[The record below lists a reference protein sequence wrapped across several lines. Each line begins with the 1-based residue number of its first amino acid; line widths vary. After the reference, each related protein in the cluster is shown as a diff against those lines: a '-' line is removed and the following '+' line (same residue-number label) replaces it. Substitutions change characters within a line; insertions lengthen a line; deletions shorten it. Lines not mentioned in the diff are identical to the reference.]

1 MNIGDYV
8 YLYLF
13 DLEKSIVNMNRL
25 RDDRFGQLINKSI
38 LHNPNGNHVVQY
50 DIKLFN
56 NGKIVQYRSDSLSTN
71 MLSVNELIE
80 LIERIDMPFDK
91 KETLLEQIQ
100 EVIKD

>member
-13 DLEKSIVNMNRL
+13 DLEKSIINMNRL

-38 LHNPNGNHVVQY
+38 LNNPNGNHVVRY

-56 NGKIVQYRSDSLSTN
+56 SGEIIQYRSDSLSTN

-80 LIERIDMPFDK
+80 LIERIDIPFDK
-91 KETLLEQIQ
+91 KETILEQIQ

>member
-1 MNIGDYV
+1 MNIGDYI

-13 DLEKSIVNMNRL
+13 DLEKSIINMNRL
-25 RDDRFGQLINKSI
+25 RDDRFGKLVDKSI

-50 DIKLFN
+50 DIELFN
-56 NGKIVQYRSDSLSTN
+56 NGKIVQYRSDSLSIN
-71 MLSVNELIE
+71 MIRVNELIE

-91 KETLLEQIQ
+91 KEAVLEQIQ

>member
-13 DLEKSIVNMNRL
+13 DLEKSIINMNRL
-25 RDDRFGQLINKSI
+25 RDDRFGRLINKSI
-38 LHNPNGNHVVQY
+38 LHNPNGNHVIQY
-50 DIKLFN
+50 DIELFN
-56 NGKIVQYRSDSLSTN
+56 SREVIQYRSDSLSTN

-80 LIERIDMPFDK
+80 LIERIDIPFDK
-91 KETLLEQIQ
+91 KETILEQIQ